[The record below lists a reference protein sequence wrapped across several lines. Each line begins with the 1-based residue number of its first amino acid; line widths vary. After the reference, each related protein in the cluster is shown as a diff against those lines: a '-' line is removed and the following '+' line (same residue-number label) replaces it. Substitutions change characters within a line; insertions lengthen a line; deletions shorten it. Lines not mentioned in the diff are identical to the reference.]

1 MAVAQT
7 DPIRVL
13 VVDDVAAIRD
23 LIGRVLGGDGYL
35 VDTASNLAEAAGR
48 DPASYDVVLVDNHL
62 GDERGTELVETLIA
76 EDPDA
81 KGRCVVMTGEGRA
94 AAPEGVAVLAKPFD
108 AEQLADVV
116 RAATCGGTTPEGK
129 TGPRAAGSD
138 HQGDTMAGAQV
149 EPGPA
154 GRARAHQPAAW
165 PPRSHHSR
173 ARA

>member
-1 MAVAQT
+1 MAQT

-81 KGRCVVMTGEGRA
+81 KGRYAMCRT
-94 AAPEGVAVLAKPFD
+94 
-108 AEQLADVV
+108 
-116 RAATCGGTTPEGK
+116 
-129 TGPRAAGSD
+129 
-138 HQGDTMAGAQV
+138 
-149 EPGPA
+149 
-154 GRARAHQPAAW
+154 
-165 PPRSHHSR
+165 
-173 ARA
+173 